1 MIKRICAVL
10 MAAAIGAG
18 ACTVP
23 AFAYTGNDPD
33 AAVATITAADVAT
46 DTGTQSDGPDD
57 TGSGNIR
64 ITITKDGEE
73 TTQIGTV
80 HTNGSR
86 LNVRCGGGMNYEV
99 IDQLRPGET
108 VQVHGIEGDWVKITV
123 PEKHGYVHKDYL
135 GIQTVTS
142 SNSDSL
148 EIPEEYLQMFMQMMN
163 QGSTGVGL
171 TPEGNLTLVDDFGSS
186 TGVGKQFITLVTK
199 SGNYFYLI
207 IDRDEKGN
215 ENVHFLNQVDE
226 TDLFALMDEDAAT
239 AMKDQIAAEEAAKKA
254 AEEAEKAKQEES
266 KQQQTTPE
274 PETEQKQSK
283 LPYALGLLAL
293 IGVCGV
299 GGAFYF
305 MKNKKKQVE
314 TAERPDPDAD
324 YREDDDGYEL
334 PEEDEDYDEEDEE
347 LE

>member
-1 MIKRICAVL
+1 MIKKICAVL

-123 PEKHGYVHKDYL
+123 PEKHG
-135 GIQTVTS
+135 
-142 SNSDSL
+142 
-148 EIPEEYLQMFMQMMN
+148 F
-163 QGSTGVGL
+163 VG
-171 TPEGNLTLVDDFGSS
+171 E
-186 TGVGKQFITLVTK
+186 KK
-199 SGNYFYLI
+199 I
-207 IDRDEKGN
+207 IGA
-215 ENVHFLNQVDE
+215 QV
-226 TDLFALMDEDAAT
+226 
-239 AMKDQIAAEEAAKKA
+239 
-254 AEEAEKAKQEES
+254 
-266 KQQQTTPE
+266 
-274 PETEQKQSK
+274 
-283 LPYALGLLAL
+283 
-293 IGVCGV
+293 
-299 GGAFYF
+299 
-305 MKNKKKQVE
+305 
-314 TAERPDPDAD
+314 
-324 YREDDDGYEL
+324 
-334 PEEDEDYDEEDEE
+334 
-347 LE
+347 

>member
-33 AAVATITAADVAT
+33 AAVATITAADVVT
-46 DTGTQSDGPDD
+46 DTGTQTDDPDD
-57 TGSGNIR
+57 TGSGNIK
-64 ITITKDGEE
+64 ITITKDNEE
-73 TTQIGTV
+73 TEQIGTV
-80 HTNGSR
+80 RTNGSR

-108 VQVHGIEGDWVKITV
+108 VIVNSIVGDWVNVTV
-123 PEKHGYVHKDYL
+123 PEKNGYVHKDYL
-135 GIQTVTS
+135 SIQTRTS
-142 SNSDSL
+142 SDSSSF

-163 QGSTGVGL
+163 QGSTGTGL

-266 KQQQTTPE
+266 QQQTTPE
-274 PETEQKQSK
+274 SEPEQKQSK

-293 IGVCGV
+293 IGVCGA